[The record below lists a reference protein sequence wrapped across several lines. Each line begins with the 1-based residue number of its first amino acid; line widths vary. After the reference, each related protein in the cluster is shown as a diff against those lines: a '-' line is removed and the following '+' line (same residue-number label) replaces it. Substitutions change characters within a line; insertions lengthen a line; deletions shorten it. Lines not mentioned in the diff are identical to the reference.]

1 MKAETAKIIFIVVY
15 VFARAD
21 FRSFCRIAV
30 ANGKECVEFCR
41 LEIEIVKKYKLT
53 FLEMPKKRGTERN
66 LKVSFCFHTWY
77 IGYARR

>member
-1 MKAETAKIIFIVVY
+1 MKAETAKIVFIVMY
-15 VFARAD
+15 VFVMAD
-21 FRSFCRIAV
+21 FRFFCRIAV
-30 ANGKECVEFCR
+30 ANGKKCVEFCR